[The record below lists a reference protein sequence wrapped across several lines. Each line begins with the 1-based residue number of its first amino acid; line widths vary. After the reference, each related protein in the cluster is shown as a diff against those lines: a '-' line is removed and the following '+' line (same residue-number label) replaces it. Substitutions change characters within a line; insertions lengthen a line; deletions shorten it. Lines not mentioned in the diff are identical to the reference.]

1 MAYNPVPLDFCEY
14 PPETMRERAI
24 VFRLLMERRRSVRF
38 FSDRSVARELIEEA
52 VRTASSA
59 PSGANRQP
67 WRFVAV
73 SDPDVKR
80 IIRERAEEEERESYG
95 SRMPDDWL
103 EALKDLGTDW
113 HKPFLETVPWIVVCF
128 AELYGESESRKQK
141 NYYVQESCGIAC
153 GFFIAAIHNMGLA
166 TLTHT
171 PSPMGFLNEILDRPK
186 NERPFM
192 LFPVGYPAEDATV
205 PDVARKTLSDVLLV
219 HG

>member
-1 MAYNPVPLDFCEY
+1 MAYNPVPLDFREF
-14 PPETMRERAI
+14 PPETMEERATA
-24 VFRLLMERRRSVRF
+24 FRELMERRRSIRF
-38 FSDRSVARELIEEA
+38 FSDRPVPIELIEEA

-67 WRFVAV
+67 WKFVAV
-73 SDPDVKR
+73 GDRETKR
-80 IIRERAEEEERESYG
+80 VIRERAEEEERESYG
-95 SRMPDDWL
+95 GRMPDEWL

-128 AELYGESESRKQK
+128 AELYGETDAGKRK

-153 GFFIAAIHNMGLA
+153 GFFIAALHNMGLA

-186 NERPFM
+186 NERPYM

-205 PDVARKTLSDVLLV
+205 PDLRKKELSDVLVLRT
-219 HG
+219 

>member
-1 MAYNPVPLDFCEY
+1 MPYNPVPLDFREY
-14 PPETMRERAI
+14 PIETMRERA
-24 VFRLLMERRRSVRF
+24 VSFRREMGRRRSVRF
-38 FSDRSVARELIEEA
+38 FSDREVPRDLIEEA

-80 IIRERAEEEERESYG
+80 VIRERAEEEERESYG
-95 SRMPDDWL
+95 GRMPDDWL

-113 HKPFLETVPWIVVCF
+113 RKPFLETVPWIVVCF
-128 AELYGESESRKQK
+128 AELYGENESGKQK

-153 GFFIAAIHNMGLA
+153 GLFIAAIHNMGLA

-186 NERPFM
+186 NERPFI

-205 PDVARKTLSDVLLV
+205 PDVVKKKLSEVLVVL
-219 HG
+219 G